1 MKVKLHLSK
10 KRIKTKK
17 LTERE
22 IELGMDFVSIAKFVV
37 KWLDLLAWPLLS
49 VVYPLCASIRTIESD
64 SNSDPKKL
72 VAYWILFSLIFL
84 FEHAFVRLLQWV
96 PFWPYIKMIISFLL
110 VIPNFDGAFYV
121 YQHFLRPCL
130 LVDTNFLLNN
140 QFKQSEEFVTKGNN
154 LATEVKRYVKE
165 NGPQPLEVA
174 SEVKVQSANNFV
186 EKVTEKKD
194 VDAAKQVT
202 RTEPGLSQTESK
214 KLVAGEIKEISD
226 TVEAVRDF
234 CEIPVTMRVQREW
247 TCAICQVTTQSETTL
262 NSHLR
267 GRRHRETCK
276 ELKEKNQPSKTKNSA
291 SEHKKSDKTV
301 QEVENGASTSSR
313 RQSRRQRKL
322 QQQQENIK
330 YKCVDEHKQS
340 LFWCRICNRSCN
352 SKHDMQCHLK
362 GRKHLAQVAQLKG
375 GT

>member
-1 MKVKLHLSK
+1 
-10 KRIKTKK
+10 
-17 LTERE
+17 
-22 IELGMDFVSIAKFVV
+22 MDFVSIAKFVV

-140 QFKQSEEFVTKGNN
+140 QFKQSQEFVTEGNN
-154 LATEVKRYVKE
+154 LAPEFKRYVKE

-202 RTEPGLSQTESK
+202 RTEPGLSQTENK

-247 TCAICQVTTQSETTL
+247 TCAYMSSDNPKSWRMV
-262 NSHLR
+262 H
-267 GRRHRETCK
+267 RHPVEDRAGDRE
-276 ELKEKNQPSKTKNSA
+276 
-291 SEHKKSDKTV
+291 
-301 QEVENGASTSSR
+301 
-313 RQSRRQRKL
+313 
-322 QQQQENIK
+322 
-330 YKCVDEHKQS
+330 
-340 LFWCRICNRSCN
+340 SCN
-352 SKHDMQCHLK
+352 SSKRTSSISVLMSISSRYFGAKYAIEAAIVSMICNVTLREGSTWPRLHYLRVEPESNCFVDATMVEYYDGHF
-362 GRKHLAQVAQLKG
+362 
-375 GT
+375 